1 VITTNPVRWNFQRG
15 MAPLPIYVTAGAKRA
30 QADLPGADILGA
42 IERGIEG
49 WNEVF
54 GFEALKAVFVD
65 DDRVPDADKNVMLV
79 DYPGLGYTLSF
90 ADWRTNPNN
99 GEIRG
104 VSVYMA
110 GAFFD
115 FSTFSDDTAADDTAA
130 DDTADTARAPA
141 PEPVPEVGLAWGDV
155 RAASPRCRLQA
166 PQSTPNPPHFSPA
179 VARLSAGEKG
189 SRYIQHVV
197 THEMG
202 HALGLRHNFKASLLP
217 GSSVMDYALD
227 DDAIANP
234 KPGPYDIAAIRYL
247 YQQSNDLPPQPF
259 CTDEDTL
266 RDPYC
271 ARRDS
276 GSKPLS
282 DWWVPTYLQGVD
294 LLLDQ
299 NYSLDWLD
307 YYGLNPLL
315 AFARDDAFTGSV
327 DPVDRVA
334 ALQAALGR
342 AAVPIR
348 PEDAAVP
355 TLVTSINSL
364 AERVIRRV
372 ALDAAPARGSIT
384 FDLTDAG
391 AIAFLSDQVGR
402 MIRNEDGV
410 RGYPLRR
417 TGIDVLKALQADSA
431 LVELRACRDALQS
444 ALTTHSV
451 PDAELALVEDL
462 VARIVAAMSPYFD

>member
-1 VITTNPVRWNFQRG
+1 
-15 MAPLPIYVTAGAKRA
+15 
-30 QADLPGADILGA
+30 
-42 IERGIEG
+42 
-49 WNEVF
+49 
-54 GFEALKAVFVD
+54 VFVD
-65 DDRVPDADKNVMLV
+65 DDRVPDADENVVLV
-79 DYPGLGYTLSF
+79 DYPGLGYPNSF

-104 VSVYMA
+104 VSVYLA
-110 GAFFD
+110 GGFFD
-115 FSTFSDDTAADDTAA
+115 FWAFADDA
-130 DDTADTARAPA
+130 ADTARAPA
-141 PEPVPEVGLAWGDV
+141 PEPAPEVGLTWGDV
-155 RAASPRCRLQA
+155 TPASPRCLLQA
-166 PQSTPNPPHFSPA
+166 PQPTANAPRFSPA

-189 SRYIQHVV
+189 SLYIQHVV
-197 THEMG
+197 THEIG

-217 GSSVMDYALD
+217 GSSVMDYALA

-234 KPGPYDIAAIRYL
+234 KPGQYDIAAIRYL
-247 YQQSNDLPPQPF
+247 YQLSSDLPPQPF
-259 CTDEDTL
+259 CTDEDAL

-276 GSKPLS
+276 GSRPLF
-282 DWWVPTYLQGVD
+282 DWWVPDYTQGTD

-307 YYGLNPLL
+307 YYGLNQLL
-315 AFARDDAFTGSV
+315 AFARDDVFTGSV
-327 DPVDRVA
+327 DTADRVA

-348 PEDAAVP
+348 AEDAAVP
-355 TLVTSINSL
+355 TRVASINSL

-372 ALDAAPARGSIT
+372 ALDAAPARGFIT
-384 FDLTDAG
+384 FDLTDPG
-391 AIAFLSDQVGR
+391 AIAFLSDQLGR

-417 TGIDVLKALQADSA
+417 TAIDVLKALQADSA
-431 LVELRACRDALQS
+431 LVELRACRDVLQS

-451 PDAELALVEDL
+451 PDAEIALVEDL
-462 VARIVAAMSPYFD
+462 VARVVAAMSPYFN